1 MITNN
6 SNIVRDEDYTYVIGE
21 ICLNEYAYIYED
33 IIDDNII
40 YEMSDI
46 LDDIIF
52 DNICP
57 LINGIIYPLD
67 EIHKLYDGFINNL
80 IKLMEL
86 VGPNIHLECANY
98 IRNRIEYLE
107 SLCLEFQMYETLQN
121 IKNFREKNT
130 KRIDEYEE
138 RNK

>member
-6 SNIVRDEDYTYVIGE
+6 SNIVRDEDYRYVIGE

-57 LINGIIYPLD
+57 LINGIIYSSD
-67 EIHKLYDGFINNL
+67 EIHKIYDDFINNL
-80 IKLMEL
+80 IKLMEIT
-86 VGPNIHLECANY
+86 GPNIQLECANY

-121 IKNFREKNT
+121 VKNFKEKNL

-138 RNK
+138 DK